1 MGGAMSK
8 YWTFEL
14 PIVAFLLTVPIVLF
28 SIMNYDINPAF
39 FLAPVIALAMLKNY
53 SKTCLLFFVSLV
65 CGAASI
71 LLANKV
77 SPDGELKRHF
87 LALILL
93 MFAPSFIF
101 LGQYLSMRHTIQKL
115 LFWLAIFS
123 SIFVVFVA
131 ARILVLNEPVRVYIG
146 PLGLAAMNA
155 EFIGLP
161 VFATFGVL
169 SLADLFCI
177 QAVILCGAA
186 LGDKIQPLYRWSF
199 LVAFGCAIFLV
210 LGSDSRSAQMLIAW
224 IIGSILYFAWR
235 HPEKRRLAALALLA
249 AVLAGGLTY
258 ARGMNENRM
267 AASIKEIGG
276 VTGLPGVP
284 GVTGGPVDAGETV
297 EVLRAQ
303 ADTFATGRVELAIAG
318 AEEVA
323 QSPIIGNGFSSYG
336 RYDGP
341 GASKILAA
349 NTSTH
354 VYYLTLIWK
363 GGLIFFIPFIAMLLL
378 NLRKAW
384 IARAYTPITS
394 ERFFTWSAVLM
405 TFGPMALAWDILI
418 VPSAGA
424 LAFFLFGALSGNFKR
439 A

>member
-1 MGGAMSK
+1 MREIMNRYWK
-8 YWTFEL
+8 YEL
-14 PIVAFLLTVPIVLF
+14 PVIAFLLTVPIVLF
-28 SIMNYDINPAF
+28 SVMNYDINPVF
-39 FLAPVIALAMLKNY
+39 FLAPVIAIIMLKSYN
-53 SKTCLLFFVSLV
+53 KIWALFFASAL

-71 LLANKV
+71 LLANHIA
-77 SPDGELKRHF
+77 PDGALLRHF

-93 MFAPSFIF
+93 MFAPSFMF
-101 LGQYLSMRHTIQKL
+101 LGQYLSSRHNLQKII
-115 LFWLAIFS
+115 FWLSVFSAIF
-123 SIFVVFVA
+123 ILVITI
-131 ARILVLNEPVRVYIG
+131 RILILGEPVRVYIG

-155 EFIGLP
+155 EFVSLP

-177 QAVILCGAA
+177 QAVILCGAVFGSA
-186 LGDKIQPLYRWSF
+186 ASSLYRWIF
-199 LVAFGCAIFLV
+199 IVAFGCAIFLV

-224 IIGSILYFAWR
+224 IVGSVIFFGWR
-235 HPEKRRLAALALLA
+235 HPAMRRLAAFLLLA
-249 AVLAGGLTY
+249 AIFAGTLTY

-267 AASIKEIGG
+267 AASIKELGG
-276 VTGLPGVP
+276 FTGTPK
-284 GVTGGPVDAGETV
+284 TSEESV
-297 EVLRAQ
+297 EVLRAE

-318 AEEVA
+318 ANEVIK
-323 QSPIIGNGFSSYG
+323 SPFIGNGFSSYG

-363 GGLIFFIPFIAMLLL
+363 GGIIFLIPFVAMLLL
-378 NLRKAW
+378 NLVAAW
-384 IARAYTPITS
+384 RNRAYTLPTS

-405 TFGPMALAWDILI
+405 TFGPMAFAWDILI

-424 LAFFLFGALSGNFKR
+424 LAFFLFGSLSGNFKR
-439 A
+439 PA